1 MTTKA
6 DEDYH
11 IKMSKEELGLFFFFF
26 FHNIAELKFRLQHFW
41 AKAFVQ
47 KTLHCRLRPSGSGA
61 FNRWHLLHTETTEPK
76 QCVYLQNCC
85 IFHSFWALFD
95 FIILLSSSY
104 GRLRFP
110 RAGGGSGGDREA
122 ARHRAAR
129 GNPDQHYHRRS
140 RPDLWP
146 CTKPQTAASRRHIG
160 RGRRDRHRGWYATA
174 NWWVSLR
181 FISALLL
188 PKAEHPLTFSLD

>member
-1 MTTKA
+1 M
-6 DEDYH
+6 
-11 IKMSKEELGLFFFFF
+11 
-26 FHNIAELKFRLQHFW
+26 Q
-41 AKAFVQ
+41 
-47 KTLHCRLRPSGSGA
+47 P

-122 ARHRAAR
+122 ARHRAAW

-146 CTKPQTAASRRHIG
+146 CTKPRPLPHVDTSVEEGEIVTEADMPPLTGECLWGLFQLYCCLKLSIHSLSLLISRGIQQQLPGCSDFASSRRDLW
-160 RGRRDRHRGWYATA
+160 RGLGSFWP
-174 NWWVSLR
+174 VSQITTHL
-181 FISALLL
+181 I
-188 PKAEHPLTFSLD
+188 